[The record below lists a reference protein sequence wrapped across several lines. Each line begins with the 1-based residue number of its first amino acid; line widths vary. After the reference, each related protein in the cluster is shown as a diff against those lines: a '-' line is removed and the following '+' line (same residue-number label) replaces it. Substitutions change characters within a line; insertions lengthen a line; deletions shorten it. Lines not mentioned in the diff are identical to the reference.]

1 MAKKEKKKM
10 VLLGDHDIGKTCLRG
25 VIAKEEYY
33 GENTGAGTIGMGSET
48 LDIDHPTKAGEQLQF
63 IM

>member
-1 MAKKEKKKM
+1 MAKKEKKMM
-10 VLLGDHDIGKTCLRG
+10 VLVGDHFIGKTCLRG

-33 GENTGAGTIGMGSET
+33 GENTGNGTIGIDFET
-48 LDIDHPTKAGEQLQF
+48 LDIDHPTKAGEQLRF